1 MLDATLIWRDFLSL
15 ENRMELLPLGIT
27 SVGAFSLG
35 VILVYLII
43 KNSSKGLIQK
53 SEERAKKLLFNT
65 EHETRELLLRAE
77 NSALDYRKKVE
88 SEIRELRREVSKA
101 EKRVNQREENLQKRT
116 EKIDRLEQSVNDRVK
131 NISLKEEEV
140 ENLSSE
146 IYNKLEEISSL
157 TIQQA
162 RTFLLNEIEKE
173 LEEEITRRVKI
184 MEASV
189 HSQAEKKSQ
198 KILTTIMQRMTADIT
213 SENTVSTIV
222 LPSDDLK
229 GRIIGREGRNIRAFE
244 AATGCDLII
253 DDTPALVTVSGFDPV
268 RREIATRSLTRLVKD
283 GRIQPTRIE
292 SIVNKEKSEV
302 EKVILEA
309 GEQLIHDAG
318 TPNIHPEL
326 IKTLGKLK
334 FRYSYGQNQLRHV
347 LETSWLAA
355 AIAFEIGA
363 DVEVARM
370 GGLLHDIGKAIDR
383 EMEGTHA
390 LIGADL
396 AKRFGVSDE
405 IVHCIAAHHEEIRP
419 ASIEA
424 MVVICADAISGSR
437 PGARRE
443 SAEQYIKRLEALE
456 TIANS
461 YEGVNETFAIQAGRE
476 VRVLVNPETIT
487 DIEATRLA
495 RDISNKI
502 EETLVYP
509 GEIKVTV
516 IRETR
521 TSTVAR

>member
-1 MLDATLIWRDFLSL
+1 M
-15 ENRMELLPLGIT
+15 
-27 SVGAFSLG
+27 
-35 VILVYLII
+35 
-43 KNSSKGLIQK
+43 
-53 SEERAKKLLFNT
+53 
-65 EHETRELLLRAE
+65 
-77 NSALDYRKKVE
+77 
-88 SEIRELRREVSKA
+88 
-101 EKRVNQREENLQKRT
+101 
-116 EKIDRLEQSVNDRVK
+116 
-131 NISLKEEEV
+131 
-140 ENLSSE
+140 
-146 IYNKLEEISSL
+146 
-157 TIQQA
+157 
-162 RTFLLNEIEKE
+162 
-173 LEEEITRRVKI
+173 
-184 MEASV
+184 
-189 HSQAEKKSQ
+189 
-198 KILTTIMQRMTADIT
+198 
-213 SENTVSTIV
+213 
-222 LPSDDLK
+222 
-229 GRIIGREGRNIRAFE
+229 
-244 AATGCDLII
+244 
-253 DDTPALVTVSGFDPV
+253 SGFDPV

-521 TSTVAR
+521 TSKVAR

>member
-1 MLDATLIWRDFLSL
+1 MD
-15 ENRMELLPLGIT
+15 LLFLGII
-27 SVGAFSLG
+27 SMGAFAFG
-35 VILVYLII
+35 IIFAYLLI
-43 KNSSKGLIQK
+43 KNNSKSILRK
-53 SEERAKKLLFNT
+53 SEAQAQKLLSNT
-65 EHETRELLLRAE
+65 EHQTREILLRAE
-77 NSALDYRKKVE
+77 NTALDYRKKIE
-88 SEIRELRREVSKA
+88 SEIRELRKEVSRA
-101 EKRVNQREENLQKRT
+101 EKRVDQREENLQQHTDKLERLDQS
-116 EKIDRLEQSVNDRVK
+116 IRDRQTNLDQ
-131 NISLKEEEV
+131 KEEEL
-140 ENLSSE
+140 EKLYLE
-146 IYNKLEEISSL
+146 IAKKLETISSL
-157 TIQQA
+157 TPEQA
-162 RTFLLNEIEKE
+162 RTLLLKEIELE
-173 LEEEITRRVKI
+173 LEEESDRLVRI

-189 HSQAEKKSQ
+189 NAEAEKRSQ
-198 KILTTIMQRMTADIT
+198 KILMTVMQRMTADIT
-213 SENTVSTIV
+213 TESTVSTVV

-268 RREIATRSLTRLVKD
+268 RREIAKRSLTMLVED
-283 GRIQPTRIE
+283 GRIQPVRIE
-292 SIVNKEKSEV
+292 NIVNKAKSEID
-302 EKVILEA
+302 KVIKEA

-318 TPNIHPEL
+318 IPNLHPEI
-326 IKTLGKLK
+326 IKTLGRLK

-363 DVEVARM
+363 DVEIART
-370 GGLLHDIGKAIDR
+370 GGLLHDLGKAVDR

-390 LIGADL
+390 LIGADM

-405 IVHCIAAHHEEIRP
+405 IVHCIAAHHEEITP
-419 ASIEA
+419 ESIESLI
-424 MVVICADAISGSR
+424 VICADAISGSR

-461 YEGVNETFAIQAGRE
+461 YDGVKETFAIQAGRE
-476 VRVLVNPETIT
+476 VRVLVNPGTIT
-487 DIEATRLA
+487 DLEATRLA
-495 RDISNKI
+495 RDISTKI